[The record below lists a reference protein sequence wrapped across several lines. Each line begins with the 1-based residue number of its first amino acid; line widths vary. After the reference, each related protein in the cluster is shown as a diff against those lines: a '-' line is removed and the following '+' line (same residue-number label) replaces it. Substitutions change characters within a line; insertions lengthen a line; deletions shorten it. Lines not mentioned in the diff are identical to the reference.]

1 MLSVGRSSAG
11 PGGIDPKYF
20 STSRF
25 ASAGSKSPAMT
36 SERLF
41 GV

>member
-1 MLSVGRSSAG
+1 MA
-11 PGGIDPKYF
+11 PKYF

-25 ASAGSKSPAMT
+25 ASAGSKSPAMA
-36 SERLF
+36 SYRLF